1 MSSFM
6 MVVGGIILTLTI
18 IASWIVKYSE
28 LSIYMKLCL
37 ILCLVMMGCT
47 IPWTQVHLADSAV
60 PVQLNR
66 CLDIVWLKADGD
78 DAASLWLKDS
88 NRIATITSLN
98 SKFKD
103 VLREVKSHLLDGE
116 PVVRI
121 CPPAPKPN
129 KNGREKR
136 EKREEDGNKNGREKR
151 EEDGNDSKMEIDRSI
166 FSHNLK

>member
-6 MVVGGIILTLTI
+6 MVVGGIIVVLTVV
-18 IASWIVKYSE
+18 ASWIIKYSE
-28 LSIYMKLCL
+28 ISLLAKLLLISSIVALS
-37 ILCLVMMGCT
+37 CT

-136 EKREEDGNKNGREKR
+136 EKREEDGN
-151 EEDGNDSKMEIDRSI
+151 DSKMEIDRSI